1 MINLVEKRNNIR
13 NINSKLLDLE
23 EKFIKI
29 DNDEKDIKNKLNKN
43 KEMNEI

>member
-29 DNDEKDIKNKLNKN
+29 DNDQKDIKNK
-43 KEMNEI
+43 

>member
-29 DNDEKDIKNKLNKN
+29 DNDEKDIKNKLKKN
-43 KEMNEI
+43 KETNEI